1 MKLTRRTILR
11 ALAGLLALAALLGAL
26 WWGLFGLKAYA
37 ISPAELQARYHPG
50 GGQPTLQWQDLEG
63 HAKALRFRSF
73 DGAEVNG
80 RLVYPG
86 DPAQARQAF
95 PLLIALHAMGRSHKR
110 WWQPDIDGRPTREQT
125 HRITEQA
132 LAQGYAVL
140 ALDARLHGERKDPA
154 QDLRRL
160 IRDLHLWGAREP
172 YERMIVDTVRDYR
185 HALDALQA
193 LPQLDTRQVAVVGY
207 SMGAQ
212 MALLLGGV
220 DARVQRVAALV
231 PPHLD
236 EKVAAVA
243 PRSLLPGLA
252 GKQVWLFSAS
262 DDEYASP
269 AQSLALFEAIPS
281 AAKQH
286 VRFEGGHLLPAT
298 YVELLQPWL
307 AGASSH
313 R

>member
-1 MKLTRRTILR
+1 M
-11 ALAGLLALAALLGAL
+11 
-26 WWGLFGLKAYA
+26 
-37 ISPAELQARYHPG
+37 ARGRH
-50 GGQPTLQWQDLEG
+50 
-63 HAKALRFRSF
+63 S
-73 DGAEVNG
+73 NG
-80 RLVYPG
+80 RP
-86 DPAQARQAF
+86 
-95 PLLIALHAMGRSHKR
+95 IH
-110 WWQPDIDGRPTREQT
+110 EQT

-140 ALDARLHGERKDPA
+140 ALNARRHGERKDPA

-172 YERMIVDTVRDYR
+172 YERMIGDTVRDYR
-185 HALDALQA
+185 HALDA
-193 LPQLDTRQVAVVGY
+193 RQVAVVGY

-220 DARVQRVAALV
+220 DARVQRVDALV

-236 EKVAAVA
+236 ERVAAVA
-243 PRSLLPGLA
+243 PRSLRPGLA

-269 AQSLALFEAIPS
+269 AQSQAQFEAIPS

-286 VRFEGGHLLPAT
+286 VRFEGGHLLPAP
-298 YVELLQPWL
+298 YVERLQPWL
-307 AGASSH
+307 AGASSQ